1 MRWRLL
7 LESGDAAT
15 NMAVD
20 EALMRFGTPT
30 VRFYRFSPSS
40 VTIGYFQRVSS
51 AVNLDE
57 VSRLGVKVV
66 RRITGGGS
74 VYHDENGEL
83 TYSVVAPEGFFPRG
97 LAESMRYI
105 CEGVVRTVRAFGLG
119 AEFSGVND
127 VVVARRKI
135 SGSAQAREH
144 GILLQHGTI
153 MYATDLERL
162 ASILAAPKEKLSDK
176 GVSSILE
183 RVTTISRELKRV
195 VSFDEVLN
203 AALEGFSFLGEFQEG
218 ELSEEEWR
226 LVDMLV
232 EKYSSDD
239 WNFRR

>member
-7 LESGDAAT
+7 LESGDASF

-30 VRFYRFSPSS
+30 IRFYKFKPSA

-51 AVNLDE
+51 AVNLE
-57 VSRLGVKVV
+57 EARRLGVKVV

-83 TYSVVAPEGFFPRG
+83 TYSIIAPEELFPKG

-105 CEGVVRTVRAFGLG
+105 CEGVVRTVRALGLE
-119 AEFSGVND
+119 ARISGIND
-127 VVVARRKI
+127 VTIGAKKV

-144 GILLQHGTI
+144 GVLLQHGTL
-153 MYATDLERL
+153 MYATDLEKL
-162 ASILAAPKEKLSDK
+162 ASVLSAPREKLEDK
-176 GVSSILE
+176 GVTSILE
-183 RVTTISRELKRV
+183 RVTTLSRELGRNL
-195 VSFDEVLN
+195 SFEEVLN
-203 AALEGFSFLGEFQEG
+203 AAMEGFSFLGEFQDG
-218 ELSEEEWR
+218 ELSEEEWN

-232 EKYSSDD
+232 EKYSSDE
-239 WNFRR
+239 WNLRR